1 MTAIHTTCRA
11 VLLALAALLFVQPAA
26 AQDRSALEIGAAL
39 PVADRS
45 MQNVTG
51 AATSFQQAMGD
62 RGLAVIFW
70 SNTCPWVAKY
80 EDRVV
85 ALARE
90 YMAAG
95 IGFVVVNANDPG
107 AYPEEGTEA
116 IQQHASAAGYPFPY
130 VVDAGSE
137 AAEAFG
143 ASRTPQVFLFDTDSR
158 LVYEGTVDDSPSDA
172 GEVEEEYFRDAMN
185 QLIAGTEI
193 AVQKTKAF
201 GCTIKFY

>member
-1 MTAIHTTCRA
+1 MIATRTIRCAA
-11 VLLALAALLFVQPAA
+11 PLLLALLFVQPVA

-39 PVADRS
+39 PTAERT

-51 AATSFQQAMGD
+51 AATSFRQEMGD

-80 EDRVV
+80 EDRVL

-90 YMAAG
+90 YTAAG
-95 IGFVVVNANDPG
+95 IGFVLVNANDPG
-107 AYPEEGTEA
+107 AYPEEGSTA
-116 IQQHASAAGYPFPY
+116 IQQHASAKGYPFPY
-130 VVDAGSE
+130 VVDEGSE

-143 ASRTPQVFLFDTDSR
+143 AARTPQVFLFGTDGR
-158 LVYEGTVDDSPSDA
+158 LAYEGTIDDSPSDA
-172 GEVEEEYFRDAMN
+172 AQVEEEYFRDAMN
-185 QLIAGTEI
+185 QLIAGTAI
-193 AVQKTKAF
+193 SVQKTKAF